1 MNEEN
6 FLRYLAEHHFP
17 APVVTKKASGKMG
30 AHAHQFEPMAL
41 ITEGEMSIEID
52 GVISRYQVGDI
63 FHLQPNQLHSE
74 TYGPQGVTYL
84 VSRKE

>member
-1 MNEEN
+1 MNQED
-6 FLRYLAEHHFP
+6 FLHHLAENQFP
-17 APVVTKKASGKMG
+17 EPIVIQKAAGKMG
-30 AHAHQFEPMAL
+30 AHAHQFEPLAL

-52 GVISRYQVGDI
+52 GVISHYQVGDI